1 MSKAITG
8 VVGFIFGAT
17 IGSAATWYLVKD
29 RYEKIAQDEIEE
41 VRNFYR
47 GKNDED
53 DTDDKHEADPAD
65 VNDYKKKVSNL
76 NYSVY
81 SQAEKTKN
89 DISEVK
95 KEPKKYTDGPYV
107 ISPEEFGE
115 FDSYEQIELK
125 YLADH
130 ILVDDDYEPIED
142 VDAIV
147 GFESLNH
154 FGDYEDDSVFVR
166 NDKLKCDYEILL
178 DQRKSSDLLREKP
191 YLRRFYE

>member
-8 VVGFIFGAT
+8 VVGFIFGAA
-17 IGSAATWYLVKD
+17 IGSVATWYLVKD
-29 RYEKIAQDEIEE
+29 KYEKIAQDEIEE
-41 VRNFYR
+41 VRDFYR
-47 GKNDED
+47 GKSDED
-53 DTDDKHEADPAD
+53 DTDDGRDSDPAD
-65 VNDYKKKVSNL
+65 MNDYKKKLHNL
-76 NYSVY
+76 DYSVY
-81 SQAEKTKN
+81 SQTEKTKN
-89 DISEVK
+89 DIPEVK
-95 KEPKKYTDGPYV
+95 EEPKKGTDGPY
-107 ISPEEFGE
+107 IIPPNEFGE
-115 FDSYEQIELK
+115 LDDYEQIELK

-130 ILVDDDYEPIED
+130 ILVDDDYEPVED
-142 VDAIV
+142 VEAIV

>member
-8 VVGFIFGAT
+8 VVGFIFGAA
-17 IGSAATWYLVKD
+17 IGSVATWYLVKD
-29 RYEKIAQDEIEE
+29 KYEKIAQDEIEE
-41 VRNFYR
+41 VRDFYR
-47 GKNDED
+47 GKSDED
-53 DTDDKHEADPAD
+53 DTDDRHDSDPANM
-65 VNDYKKKVSNL
+65 NDYKKIIHNL
-76 NYSVY
+76 DYSVY
-81 SQAEKTKN
+81 SQTEKTKN
-89 DISEVK
+89 DIPEVK
-95 KEPKKYTDGPYV
+95 EEPKKGTDSPY
-107 ISPEEFGE
+107 IIPPNEFGE
-115 FDSYEQIELK
+115 LDDYEQIELK

-130 ILVDDDYEPIED
+130 ILVDDDYEPVED
-142 VDAIV
+142 VEAIV

>member
-8 VVGFIFGAT
+8 VVGFIFGAA
-17 IGSAATWYLVKD
+17 IGSVATWYLVKD
-29 RYEKIAQDEIEE
+29 KYEKIAQDEIEE
-41 VRNFYR
+41 VRDFYR
-47 GKNDED
+47 GKSDED
-53 DTDDKHEADPAD
+53 DTDDGHDSDPAD
-65 VNDYKKKVSNL
+65 MNDYKKKLHNL
-76 NYSVY
+76 DYSVY
-81 SQAEKTKN
+81 SQTEKTKN
-89 DISEVK
+89 DIPEVK
-95 KEPKKYTDGPYV
+95 EEPKKGTDGPY
-107 ISPEEFGE
+107 IIPPNEFGE
-115 FDSYEQIELK
+115 LDDYEQIELK

-130 ILVDDDYEPIED
+130 ILVDDDYEPVED
-142 VDAIV
+142 VEAIV

>member
-8 VVGFIFGAT
+8 VVCFIFGAT

-47 GKNDED
+47 GKSDED
-53 DTDDKHEADPAD
+53 DTDDEHEADPAD
-65 VNDYKKKVSNL
+65 MNDYKKKVSNL
-76 NYSVY
+76 DYSVY
-81 SQAEKTKN
+81 SQEEKTKN
-89 DISEVK
+89 DIPEVK
-95 KEPKKYTDGPYV
+95 KESKKDTDGPYV

-115 FDSYEQIELK
+115 FDDYEQIELK

-142 VDAIV
+142 VDTIV